1 MMAEYLPPATVLRQV
16 KYQNCLIQPRHGLVC
31 QRVHVFNN
39 IHVFNN
45 SFNFSL
51 KYFGEQWVVIGL
63 LY

>member
-16 KYQNCLIQPRHGLVC
+16 KYQNCLIQPRNGLVC
-31 QRVHVFNN
+31 QHV
-39 IHVFNN
+39 HVFNN

-51 KYFGEQWVVIGL
+51 KYFGEQWVVTGL